1 MRNVNFQQD
10 QLLRVNEPHVKVLNE
25 LVAKLSNAN
34 GRFMPR
40 VAPHWGGTAARV
52 LILMSDP
59 GVGTNPS
66 SPNRGSGF
74 LSSENDDDAAE
85 RMAELLDTANLPT
98 NECVGWNTYPWYIR
112 DMKGPMDEL
121 SAKQMDE
128 GVIALGMFV
137 RLLPRLRVALL
148 CGGAAHLGWEMLTDN
163 YSRGL
168 SERLDKIV
176 ALQTRSTGPGAF
188 RSSDKEQ
195 IKAWH
200 EEQVNTFHE
209 ARRIAL
215 DRG

>member
-1 MRNVNFQQD
+1 MRNANFRQD
-10 QLLRVNEPHVKVLNE
+10 QFSRANEPHVRVLNE

-40 VAPHWGGTAARV
+40 VAPHWGGTSARV

-66 SPNRGSGF
+66 SQRRGSGF
-74 LSSENDDDAAE
+74 LSSENDDDPAE
-85 RMAELLDTANLPT
+85 RLAELLETAKLPT
-98 NECVGWNTYPWYIR
+98 SECVGWNTYPWYIR
-112 DMKGPMDEL
+112 DTKGPMDEL
-121 SAKQMDE
+121 SAQQMDE

-137 RLLPRLRVALL
+137 RLLPRLRVAIL
-148 CGGAAHLGWEMLTDN
+148 CGGAAHAGWEMLTDN

-176 ALQTRSTGPGAF
+176 PLQTRSTGPGAF
-188 RSSDKEQ
+188 RSDDKEQ
-195 IKAWH
+195 IKAWR

-209 ARRIAL
+209 ARRIVF